1 MTPATNY
8 DVLVLVT
15 DTPHE
20 AAEQALQAA
29 LGALPD
35 LLSLTLVAGAG
46 DHETGGDPRGAEP

>member
-1 MTPATNY
+1 VTPATNY

-20 AAEQALQAA
+20 AAERALQAA
-29 LGALPD
+29 LDGLPD

-46 DHETGGDPRGAEP
+46 HHETGGVEP